1 MVVGKGY
8 VKNGVISYYNGQDG
22 EVYVRAIGER
32 KPKQEQVQS
41 LDVPSFMRQYSQR
54 RRRRNVVAVI

>member
-22 EVYVRAIGER
+22 EVYVKAIGER
-32 KPKQEQVQS
+32 KQTQEEVAP
-41 LDVPSFMRQYSQR
+41 LDVPSFMKQYSQR

>member
-22 EVYVRAIGER
+22 EVYVTAIGER
-32 KPKQEQVQS
+32 APKQEQVQP
-41 LDVPSFMRQYSQR
+41 LEVPSFMKQYSQR

>member
-32 KPKQEQVQS
+32 KPKQEAPI
-41 LDVPSFMRQYSQR
+41 DVPSFMKQYSQR